1 MAENQF
7 TSTIDTLFK
16 GMDQFVNT
24 KTVVGQPVQV
34 GETIIVP
41 LIDVTCGMAAGS
53 FAEGGKQKQR
63 GGGGMSAKMSP
74 SAVLVIQN
82 GVTRLVNVKNQDAL
96 TKVMDMAPDLINKF
110 LGGKPPVSEETLQAA
125 KDTAA
130 SYDNGSVEH
139 IPTEE

>member
-1 MAENQF
+1 
-7 TSTIDTLFK
+7 
-16 GMDQFVNT
+16 
-24 KTVVGQPVQV
+24 
-34 GETIIVP
+34 
-41 LIDVTCGMAAGS
+41 
-53 FAEGGKQKQR
+53 
-63 GGGGMSAKMSP
+63 MSAKMSP